1 MNEQMSK
8 KPGSMAADSLTDNLT
23 GLLNRDV
30 FQLILELESMKS
42 HRYGTPFTL
51 ALLNLDSFS
60 LYNRQNGTAKGDS
73 ILRETARIIKKSV
86 RRCDI
91 AARYS
96 GNIFAVI
103 LTKSDAESSHIA
115 VERIRLELET
125 FTREKLTLSAGLVTC
140 PRDASD
146 GNSLI
151 EKAMEALSRA
161 RTDGENRIYFSRSK
175 AQPAAGRKPII
186 LLVDDDHRNVR
197 FMEALLGASD
207 YDYEVIKAYDGNE
220 ALSIVDG
227 TEVDLVL
234 LDIMMPGLNGYEVC
248 RRLKENEGTRMIPV
262 IMLTALS
269 DREDKI
275 NGIKA
280 GADDFIVKP
289 PDKAELIA
297 RINSLLNVSFL
308 NKKLTSI
315 ENVLISMTNAVEAK
329 DIYTQG
335 HSARV
340 SDIAVSLG
348 RKMNLQEEEIY
359 ALRIGGILH
368 DIGKIGIPGEI
379 LNRPGTLTPNEFEI
393 IKTHP
398 EAGYKICQPLQ
409 KTLGSALD
417 VIRHHH
423 EKLDGSGYP
432 EGLKKKDISVISR
445 IMCIADI
452 FDALTS
458 SRPYRGALSREGA
471 LETLDKEAREG
482 KLDKEI
488 VEYLR
493 EIIDKTHP

>member
-1 MNEQMSK
+1 
-8 KPGSMAADSLTDNLT
+8 
-23 GLLNRDV
+23 V

-42 HRYGTPFTL
+42 RRYGTPFTL

-60 LYNRQNGTAKGDS
+60 IYNKKNGTLKGDN
-73 ILRETARIIKKSV
+73 ILRETARIIKETI
-86 RRCDI
+86 RQCDIACDI

-103 LTKSDAESSHIA
+103 LTRSDAESSYTA
-115 VERIRLELET
+115 VQRVGLEFER
-125 FTREKLTLSAGLVTC
+125 FTRGELTMSAGLVTC
-140 PRDASD
+140 PLDAAD

-161 RTDGENRIYFSRSK
+161 GTDGENRIYFSRNK
-175 AQPAAGRKPII
+175 EQPVAGRKPVI
-186 LLVDDDHRNVR
+186 LLVDDDRKNVK
-197 FMEALLGASD
+197 FMEALLDASD
-207 YDYEVIKAYDGNE
+207 YDYDVIEAYDGNE
-220 ALSIVDG
+220 ALSIIGG

-269 DREDKI
+269 DSDDKI

-289 PDKAELIA
+289 PDRSELIA
-297 RINSLLNVSFL
+297 RINSLLNASSL

-315 ENVLISMTNAVEAK
+315 ENVLVSMTNAVEAK

-335 HSARV
+335 HSERV

-348 RKMNLQEEEIY
+348 RKMNLPEEEIY

-379 LNRPGTLTPNEFEI
+379 LNRPGTLTPDEFEI
-393 IKTHP
+393 IKTHS
-398 EAGYKICQPLQ
+398 EAGHKICQPLQ
-409 KTLGSALD
+409 KTLGPALD

-432 EGLKKKDISVISR
+432 DGLRGKDISVISR

-452 FDALTS
+452 FDATTS
-458 SRPYRGALSREGA
+458 NRPYRDAMSREEA
-471 LETLDKEAREG
+471 FEILNKEADEG

-488 VEYLR
+488 IGHLR
-493 EIIDKTHP
+493 ELTDNL

>member
-1 MNEQMSK
+1 MNKQIKEE
-8 KPGSMAADSLTDNLT
+8 PGSMAADSLTDNLT
-23 GLLNRDV
+23 GLLNHDV
-30 FQLILELESMKS
+30 FQLILELESIKS

-60 LYNRQNGTAKGDS
+60 LYDRQNGTSKGDS
-73 ILRETARIIKKSV
+73 ILRETARIIKETI
-86 RRCDI
+86 RQCDI

-103 LTKSDAESSHIA
+103 LIRSDAELSHTA
-115 VERIRLELET
+115 VERIRLEFEK
-125 FTREKLTLSAGLVTC
+125 FTGGELTMSAGLVTC
-140 PRDASD
+140 PRDAANR
-146 GNSLI
+146 NSLI
-151 EKAMEALSRA
+151 EKAMEALSKA
-161 RTDGENRIYFSRSK
+161 GADGENRIYFSRSE
-175 AQPAAGRKPII
+175 AQPAAGSKPMI
-186 LLVDDDHRNVR
+186 LLVDDDRRNVR
-197 FMEALLGASD
+197 FMEALLDASD
-207 YDYEVIKAYDGNE
+207 YDYDVIKAYDGNE
-220 ALSIVDG
+220 ALSIIGG

-234 LDIMMPGLNGYEVC
+234 LDIMMPDLNGYEVC

-269 DREDKI
+269 DSADKI

-289 PDKAELIA
+289 PDRSELIA
-297 RINSLLNVSFL
+297 RINSLLNANSL

-340 SDIAVSLG
+340 SDMAVSLG
-348 RKMNLQEEEIY
+348 RKMNLPEEEIY

-368 DIGKIGIPGEI
+368 DIGKIGIPGGI
-379 LNRPGTLTPNEFEI
+379 LNRPGTLMPDEFEI
-393 IKTHP
+393 IKTHS
-398 EAGYKICQPLQ
+398 EAGYRICQPLQ
-409 KTLGSALD
+409 KTLGPALD

-432 EGLKKKDISVISR
+432 DGLKGKDISVISR

-458 SRPYRGALSREGA
+458 SRPYRGAMSR
-471 LETLDKEAREG
+471 KEAFEILNKEADEG

-488 VEYLR
+488 VGHLR
-493 EIIDKTHP
+493 KLTGKL